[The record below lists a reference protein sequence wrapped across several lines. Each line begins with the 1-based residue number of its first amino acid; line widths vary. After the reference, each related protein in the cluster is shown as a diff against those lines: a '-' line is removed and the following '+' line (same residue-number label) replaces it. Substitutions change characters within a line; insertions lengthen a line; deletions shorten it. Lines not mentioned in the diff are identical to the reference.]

1 MSISG
6 ISSSM
11 MYSGMQNMQRPD
23 ASQMAEDVFSS
34 LDSEGKGYIEKSDLD
49 SAMSNLADS
58 EGTLSS
64 DEMFE
69 MIDSDGDGKIT
80 QDEMTSSFE
89 DMAAE
94 MSVRMQGGQPGGMPP
109 PPPPEEDEEAA
120 SYTLDELLEMADSTD
135 DEALSELFSQLAEN
149 FDEADTNGDGEMSRE
164 EAMSFQ
170 GDMPPPPPPPSEGE
184 SPSYTLEELT
194 EMAEATGNSEMTQ
207 LFSQLAEN
215 FDEADANGDGEVSRE
230 EAMSFQEQNGSA
242 SSSDETVAAA
252 ETDAQMMRTISELL
266 RTYGVAMDNE
276 IATSTFSTSA

>member
-23 ASQMAEDVFSS
+23 ASQVAEDVFSS
-34 LDSEGKGYIEKSDLD
+34 IDSDGKGYIEQSDLD
-49 SAMSNLADS
+49 SAMKNLVNS

-64 DEMFE
+64 DKMFE
-69 MIDSDGDGKIT
+69 MIDTDGDGKIT
-80 QDEMTSSFE
+80 QAEMTSSFE

-94 MSVRMQGGQPGGMPP
+94 MSVRMQGSQPGGMPP
-109 PPPPEEDEEAA
+109 PPPSEEDEESA
-120 SYTLDELLEMADSTD
+120 SYSLDELLEMADSTD

-170 GDMPPPPPPPSEGE
+170 GNMPPPPPSEEE
-184 SPSYTLEELT
+184 SPSYSLEELT
-194 EMAEATGNSEMTQ
+194 EMAETTGNSEMTQ
-207 LFSQLAEN
+207 LFAQLAEN
-215 FDEADANGDGEVSRE
+215 FGEADANGDGEVSRE
-230 EAMSFQEQNGSA
+230 EAMNFQEQNGSA
-242 SSSDETVAAA
+242 SSSDETIAAA

>member
-1 MSISG
+1 
-6 ISSSM
+6 M

-23 ASQMAEDVFSS
+23 ASQVAEDVFSS
-34 LDSEGKGYIEKSDLD
+34 IDSDGKGYIEQSDLD
-49 SAMSNLADS
+49 SAMKNLVNS

-64 DEMFE
+64 DKMFE
-69 MIDSDGDGKIT
+69 MIDTDGDGKIT
-80 QDEMTSSFE
+80 QAEMTSSFE

-94 MSVRMQGGQPGGMPP
+94 MSVRMQGSQPGGMPP
-109 PPPPEEDEEAA
+109 PPPSEEDEESA
-120 SYTLDELLEMADSTD
+120 SYSLDELLEMADSTD

-170 GDMPPPPPPPSEGE
+170 GNMPPPPPSEEE
-184 SPSYTLEELT
+184 SPSYSLEELT
-194 EMAEATGNSEMTQ
+194 EMAETTGNSEMTQ
-207 LFSQLAEN
+207 LFAQLAEN
-215 FDEADANGDGEVSRE
+215 FGEADANGDGEVSRE
-230 EAMSFQEQNGSA
+230 EAMNFQEQNGSA
-242 SSSDETVAAA
+242 SSSDETIAAA

>member
-1 MSISG
+1 
-6 ISSSM
+6 